1 MQRPAKEKPS
11 PRVAYSARWPRQTA
25 VFDLFHL
32 AVALLYLPA
41 FTVAQASYYDTA
53 RETNPIPQPP
63 RLPEE

>member
-1 MQRPAKEKPS
+1 MEK
-11 PRVAYSARWPRQTA
+11 RACA
-25 VFDLFHL
+25 

-53 RETNPIPQPP
+53 KETNPIPQPP